1 MAELDDVISIS
12 EISEKIIERISD
24 KKLLQLHTDDFW
36 KSLNLIHPSFWRR
49 RIHENYPNSLLLE
62 KLLDDFKIGSFDD
75 YCSFVTEYL
84 NIKRFSS
91 KFTLETFETEKRTD
105 GPGTAPTSQDRTKL
119 SSNYRTICFPSTGII
134 EMKNLKTGDSKSVRT
149 QHTKII
155 FIRDQMIGYDAHQ
168 HTISESFFIS
178 LFDEE
183 GAVIDSALP
192 AESVFS
198 MTIYPTNNPDRLLV
212 TTTIPGDED
221 DSSIVEIYFLT
232 VESQK
237 LKLESIF
244 KETFDLTVFTAY
256 YAQDEKIMCFSHRF
270 DSNNWDVS
278 IIDSTIS
285 TATVLERSVFQKT
298 CPLTS
303 DLLNDGFACWPP
315 VQMTTS
321 QFWSF

>member
-1 MAELDDVISIS
+1 MAKLGDVISIS

-24 KKLLQLHTDDFW
+24 KKLLQLHTGNFIFSVSETLYVILQNPQIDTNLISDDFW
-36 KSLNLIHPSFWRR
+36 KSLNLIHPFFWRR
-49 RIHENYPNSLLLE
+49 RINKNYPNSLLLE

-119 SSNYRTICFPSTGII
+119 SSNFRTICFPSTGII

-183 GAVIDSALP
+183 GTVIDSGLFMKYLIQK
-192 AESVFS
+192 V
-198 MTIYPTNNPDRLLV
+198 TILN
-212 TTTIPGDED
+212 
-221 DSSIVEIYFLT
+221 
-232 VESQK
+232 K
-237 LKLESIF
+237 
-244 KETFDLTVFTAY
+244 
-256 YAQDEKIMCFSHRF
+256 
-270 DSNNWDVS
+270 WD
-278 IIDSTIS
+278 
-285 TATVLERSVFQKT
+285 
-298 CPLTS
+298 
-303 DLLNDGFACWPP
+303 
-315 VQMTTS
+315 
-321 QFWSF
+321 

>member
-1 MAELDDVISIS
+1 MWWCFVF
-12 EISEKIIERISD
+12 
-24 KKLLQLHTDDFW
+24 KLLQNTQIDTNLISDDFW

-183 GAVIDSALP
+183 GAVIDSGLFMKYLIQK
-192 AESVFS
+192 V
-198 MTIYPTNNPDRLLV
+198 TILN
-212 TTTIPGDED
+212 
-221 DSSIVEIYFLT
+221 
-232 VESQK
+232 K
-237 LKLESIF
+237 
-244 KETFDLTVFTAY
+244 
-256 YAQDEKIMCFSHRF
+256 
-270 DSNNWDVS
+270 WD
-278 IIDSTIS
+278 
-285 TATVLERSVFQKT
+285 
-298 CPLTS
+298 
-303 DLLNDGFACWPP
+303 
-315 VQMTTS
+315 
-321 QFWSF
+321 